1 MNVQDAWRR
10 WGPVVGD
17 KWGAGVPSPAQPSAA
32 VGGARERSGQHVTDT
47 AGPDSATDGQTDGR
61 ETESQERAEA
71 ESGADGEIQR
81 ETGREGGETGR

>member
-32 VGGARERSGQHVTDT
+32 VGDARERSGQHVTDT
-47 AGPDSATDGQTDGR
+47 AGQKALQTGR
-61 ETESQERAEA
+61 QTAERQRAGERAEA
-71 ESGADGEIQR
+71 ERGQTERD
-81 ETGREGGETGR
+81 REGRGKADF